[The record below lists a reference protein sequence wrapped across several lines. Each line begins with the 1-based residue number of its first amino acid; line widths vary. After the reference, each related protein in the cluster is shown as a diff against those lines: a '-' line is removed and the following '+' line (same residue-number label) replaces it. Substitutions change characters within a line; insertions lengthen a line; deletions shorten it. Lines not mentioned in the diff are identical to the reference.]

1 MRVFH
6 RNEKKGPALIYLSTP
21 TRDLMPIFSIKELA
35 HQAVVQIGR
44 AAAETNAG
52 VFGYDLLP
60 STLNAIV
67 GFYGQYDL
75 PGFIY
80 NYKWLV
86 SRAIIALDHG
96 EFHERLYRKGKFKPW
111 MNRFDNLTLSSNEQ
125 FQAKLETIHCEPV
138 KKGLAIKPEDWAYSS
153 AGDYILN
160 HKGIIIIEKDISR
173 FGLI

>member
-1 MRVFH
+1 
-6 RNEKKGPALIYLSTP
+6 
-21 TRDLMPIFSIKELA
+21 MPIFSIKELA

-125 FQAKLETIHCEPV
+125 F
-138 KKGLAIKPEDWAYSS
+138 
-153 AGDYILN
+153 
-160 HKGIIIIEKDISR
+160 
-173 FGLI
+173 